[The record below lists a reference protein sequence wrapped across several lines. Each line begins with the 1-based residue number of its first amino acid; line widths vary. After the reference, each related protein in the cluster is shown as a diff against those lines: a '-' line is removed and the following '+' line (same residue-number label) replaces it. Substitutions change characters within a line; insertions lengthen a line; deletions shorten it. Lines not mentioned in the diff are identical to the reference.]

1 MKEATEKQIEILK
14 TIKSWRSENDE
25 YPTFAEI
32 AKKHGMKPNGAFEH
46 CKALE
51 KKGYITTTSSK
62 SRSIRLTE
70 KAESL

>member
-1 MKEATEKQIEILK
+1 MKDLTRRQEAVLTVIKNHKSEK
-14 TIKSWRSENDE
+14 DE
-25 YPTFAEI
+25 YPTFAEM
-32 AKKHGMKPNGAFEH
+32 ALELKMTPPGAAQH